1 MPNKMQELSAVLL
14 LRSLVNVHAA
24 DVINVTDIQQ
34 AARNVLKLRP
44 DECGYFMGVKIPDEF
59 ISVCSMEDDVPVLD
73 ELFDMLGQAL
83 AEMHRQNRKWGAQR
97 NHNPIEWGAILNEEV
112 GEAAK
117 DIVEG
122 YFTGDP
128 NKRKAINAR
137 LVIELIQVAA
147 VAMQAAASI
156 KRQYETK
163 TNKSGFAPRED

>member
-1 MPNKMQELSAVLL
+1 MQELSAVLL
-14 LRSLVNVHAA
+14 LRSLVNVHAS
-24 DVINVTDIQQ
+24 DVINVTDIQE
-34 AARNVLKLRP
+34 AARKLLKLRP

-59 ISVCSMEDDVPVLD
+59 VSVCSYEDDIAVLD
-73 ELFDMLGQAL
+73 EMFAMLGEAL
-83 AEMHRQNRKWGAQR
+83 AEMNRQNRKWGAQR

-137 LVIELIQVAA
+137 LVIELIQTAA
-147 VAMQAAASI
+147 VALQAAASI
-156 KRQYETK
+156 RRQYETK
-163 TNKSGFAPRED
+163 SQESDITPRKG